1 MHPRQRIIR
10 INGFAATI
18 YPIVALEMSFD
29 GDSLSHYYSAV
40 SGSLPALRALAHGI
54 PSALVG
60 YSGGVDSALLA
71 VVLRQ
76 ELGRERVVAAVGR
89 GPAYPPP
96 QRGAARAL
104 AGRLDVPPGGG
115 RPPQLC

>member
-40 SGSLPALRALAHGI
+40 SGSLPALRALARGI
-54 PSALVG
+54 RSALVG

-89 GPAYPPP
+89 GPPHPPPHGAPARPPGRALAVPPP
-96 QRGAARAL
+96 QPA
-104 AGRLDVPPGGG
+104 
-115 RPPQLC
+115 PPQP

>member
-40 SGSLPALRALAHGI
+40 SGSLPALRALARGI
-54 PSALVG
+54 RSALVG

-71 VVLRQ
+71 VVLRP
-76 ELGRERVVAAVGR
+76 ELGRERVVAAVR
-89 GPAYPPP
+89 AGPRHAAPPWGP
-96 QRGAARAL
+96 
-104 AGRLDVPPGGG
+104 G
-115 RPPQLC
+115 RPAAPAFDGPPLELHIPE